1 VRRAGAAAALALVAA
16 GAGADCV
23 EGGRIATLGVREEH
37 VLLLDE
43 REQPFGL
50 VRVAAADAAR
60 IETARTLTRIGG
72 RICDFGLFLIV
83 DGRLVMARE
92 VMAF

>member
-1 VRRAGAAAALALVAA
+1 
-16 GAGADCV
+16 
-23 EGGRIATLGVREEH
+23 

-60 IETARTLTRIGG
+60 IEAGRSVTPIAG
-72 RICDFGLFLIV
+72 RICAFGLFLIV

-92 VMAF
+92 IMRF